1 MSTLGT
7 ASRGQELSGLLLSR
21 SADGAFTVE
30 DRAARAAVA
39 LLALALA
46 KADDAVELPRFL
58 MEQIGAF
65 AREAGLATVAN
76 DERPARLEAFLL
88 AQLPPAL
95 KADLERF
102 FREELAAGE
111 RAAPRLAAALGLERA
126 AGALDSGVRPAGT
139 TAAGPLARF
148 QLRTDHPGDAKT
160 R

>member
-7 ASRGQELSGLLLSR
+7 ASRAQELSGLLLSR

-30 DRAARAAVA
+30 DRAARAAVT
-39 LLALALA
+39 LLALALV
-46 KADDAVELPRFL
+46 KADDTIELPRFL

-65 AREAGLATVAN
+65 AREAGLANATTVAN
-76 DERPARLEAFLL
+76 DQRPAQLEAFLL

-111 RAAPRLAAALGLERA
+111 GAAHKLAAALGLQRA
-126 AGALDSGVRPAGT
+126 AGPLDSGVRPAGT

-148 QLRTDHPGDAKT
+148 QLRDPPPK